1 MSVFSSH
8 PPLSFVRPLPT
19 FSLFSP
25 IALTGINISFCHF
38 SPFLVLIRLYTYTIA
53 SVAEPNGNG
62 DAKTIALALAR
73 RPGPILS
80 AIRERGLELP
90 RWWEDVADDD
100 RREED
105 FDDADDDRGAAARS
119 GGIANERGGS
129 GIMRPP
135 PLDPLHN
142 LEVVIG
148 GSYIVGRL
156 VSVPGRRYDGGKSSR
171 GSGAVAP
178 LLDYETRGEVVA
190 GGDGDGPAGYF
201 RYDFRDDEIPVE
213 GAATGDPST
222 VGSVPRTAARDVDGD
237 GGEVDELLAEAER
250 DFAKAAAQA
259 EAAAAEAKRKE
270 EKMKMCEYSPDL
282 SMECGLL
289 LRMLNNSKC
298 PFSQCKGERMRP
310 WQHGGKRTR
319 ANLKITNDIPL
330 RFYYSNLVYMSV
342 V

>member
-1 MSVFSSH
+1 
-8 PPLSFVRPLPT
+8 
-19 FSLFSP
+19 
-25 IALTGINISFCHF
+25 
-38 SPFLVLIRLYTYTIA
+38 
-53 SVAEPNGNG
+53 VAEPNGNG

-148 GSYIVGRL
+148 GSYTVGRL

-201 RYDFRDDEIPVE
+201 RYDFRDGEIPVE

-259 EAAAAEAKRKE
+259 EVAAAEAKRKE
-270 EKMKMCEYSPDL
+270 EKMKMCKYSPDL
-282 SMECGLL
+282 SKECGRFP
-289 LRMLNNSKC
+289 RMLNNSIR
-298 PFSQCKGERMRP
+298 PFSQCKGERRRP

-319 ANLKITNDIPL
+319 ANLKITNDIPI
-330 RFYYSNLVYMSV
+330 RFYYSNLVFMWSKFRIC
-342 V
+342 